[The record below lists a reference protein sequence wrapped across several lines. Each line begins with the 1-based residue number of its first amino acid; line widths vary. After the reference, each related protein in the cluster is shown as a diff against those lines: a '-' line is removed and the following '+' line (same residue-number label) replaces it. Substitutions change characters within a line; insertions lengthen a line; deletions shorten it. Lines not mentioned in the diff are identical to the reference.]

1 VTLAPDYIEPVV
13 GWRSWLVVREG
24 EDFRLRSVLYETLW
38 LPRKE
43 LVARCLHRRLTI
55 PWRKRVEH
63 APPAERCPCG
73 IYAAREPDHALA
85 YIDGRGWA
93 DAGSVH
99 RVIGR
104 VSLWGRVVECERG
117 WRASSAYPEV
127 IYVPPTRAPFWLSVE
142 NAEVIALSLT
152 DYKVPVELL
161 DERACWPDALVEAL
175 ESRVR

>member
-1 VTLAPDYIEPVV
+1 MTLAPDYIEPVL

-43 LVARCLHRRLTI
+43 LVARCLHRRI
-55 PWRKRVEH
+55 SFPWRKQRVEH
-63 APPAERCPCG
+63 APPAEECACG
-73 IYAAREPDHALA
+73 IYAAREPKEALA

-93 DAGSVH
+93 DTQSVH

-104 VSLWGRVVECERG
+104 VSLWGDVVECERG
-117 WRASSAYPEV
+117 WRASSAYPRA

-142 NAEVIALSLT
+142 DAEVIALSLT
-152 DYKVPVELL
+152 DYNVPVELL
-161 DERACWPDALVEAL
+161 DEQVCWPEALVEAL
-175 ESRVR
+175 GKRL